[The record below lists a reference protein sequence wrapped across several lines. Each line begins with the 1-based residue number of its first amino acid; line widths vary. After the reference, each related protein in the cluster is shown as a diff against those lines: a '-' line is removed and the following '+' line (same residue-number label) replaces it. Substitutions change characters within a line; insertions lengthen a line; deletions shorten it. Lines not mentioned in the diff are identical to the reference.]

1 VSDRERAPEQ
11 ARERADD
18 TILDRGV
25 GEQDHLQRLW
35 TPYRMT
41 YLAEAPMKRDKG
53 KAEEPFSDI
62 PQLPDEEGLVVARGE
77 LVYAVLNLYP
87 YNPGHLM
94 VVPYRRVS
102 ELEDLSDAE
111 SAELMASIQKA
122 IRVIKN
128 VSRPHGFNV
137 GLNLGTSAG
146 GSLAEHLHVHVVPRW
161 GGDANFITI
170 VGGSKVIP
178 QLLRDTRQ
186 LLATE
191 WTKQPWAAP
200 ATMQSEAM
208 RRRGAHE

>member
-1 VSDRERAPEQ
+1 VTVSDREPVEQ
-11 ARERADD
+11 GADD

-41 YLAEAPMKRDKG
+41 YLAEAPMKRDHG
-53 KAEEPFSDI
+53 KTEQPFTDI
-62 PQLPDEEGLVVARGE
+62 PHLADEDGLVIARGE

-102 ELEDLSDAE
+102 ELEDLTDPE
-111 SAELMASIQKA
+111 SAELMSFIQKA

-170 VGGSKVIP
+170 IGGSKVIP
-178 QLLRDTRQ
+178 QLLRETRQ

-191 WTKQPWAAP
+191 WTKQP
-200 ATMQSEAM
+200 
-208 RRRGAHE
+208 

>member
-1 VSDRERAPEQ
+1 MSEQEERRP
-11 ARERADD
+11 DN
-18 TILDRGV
+18 TIRDRGV
-25 GEQDHLQRLW
+25 GRHDHLQRLW

-41 YLAEAPMKRDKG
+41 YLAEAPTKRENAG
-53 KAEEPFSDI
+53 PAEPFTDI
-62 PQLPDEEGLVVARGE
+62 PQLSDEEGLVVARGA

-102 ELEDLSDAE
+102 ELEDLTEAE
-111 SAELMASIQKA
+111 SAELMAFMQKA

-128 VSRPHGFNV
+128 VSHPHGFNV

-170 VGGSKVIP
+170 IGGSKVIP
-178 QLLRDTRQ
+178 QLLRDTRR

-191 WTKQPWAAP
+191 WARQP
-200 ATMQSEAM
+200 
-208 RRRGAHE
+208 

>member
-1 VSDRERAPEQ
+1 MSEPED
-11 ARERADD
+11 RADD
-18 TILDRGV
+18 TILDTGV
-25 GEQDHLQRLW
+25 GENDHLQRLW

-41 YLAEAPMKRDKG
+41 YLAEAPMKRDPNSSG
-53 KAEEPFSDI
+53 KTEQPFTDI
-62 PQLPDEEGLVVARGE
+62 PRLSDEEGLVVARGE

-102 ELEDLSDAE
+102 ELEDLTAEE
-111 SAELMASIQKA
+111 SAELMAFIQKA

-128 VSRPHGFNV
+128 VSNPHGFNV

-170 VGGSKVIP
+170 IGGAKVIP
-178 QLLRDTRQ
+178 QLLRETRR
-186 LLATE
+186 LLSTE
-191 WTKQPWAAP
+191 WAKQ
-200 ATMQSEAM
+200 S
-208 RRRGAHE
+208 